1 MKVGKEILKC
11 IVLCCK
17 QTVKYV
23 CINQG
28 GKMINMIVCT
38 RYFFIHK
45 SFNTQW
51 VEVCKKLL

>member
-1 MKVGKEILKC
+1 MKVGKEVLKC

-28 GKMINMIVCT
+28 GKMININT
-38 RYFFIHK
+38 WRIYKKILELKLNFITNI
-45 SFNTQW
+45 S
-51 VEVCKKLL
+51 LY